1 MKNITI
7 EQLGRLSDPY
17 FHKEIGVETKWRIG
31 DGAGAGKNAIF
42 PYYTADQCREI
53 LDAVCGITGWGN
65 EYREVAGYLFAVIG
79 ISVEGQFVE
88 KSDAGGARG
97 STKGLSGEDKDTWN
111 AKTAASSSF
120 VRAAKAWG
128 IGRHHDLLPKMILPV
143 KNRMAYTLEGQP
155 LEGPEALS
163 AYCNATS
170 TAAGYL
176 YWIYNLEKAKFA
188 EGSRGLEL
196 LAELKTILTAE

>member
-1 MKNITI
+1 MKI
-7 EQLGRLSDPY
+7 EDLSKLADPNY
-17 FHKEIGVETKWRIG
+17 HREIGISTKWRIG
-31 DGAGAGKNAIF
+31 DKAGQGQNVIY

-53 LDAVCGITGWGN
+53 LDNVCGITGWMN

-79 ISVEGQFVE
+79 ITVDGVPVE

-97 STKGLSGEDKDTWN
+97 SQKSLSGEDKDTWN

-128 IGRHHDLLPKMILPV
+128 IGRHHDLLPKMILKSAGQGVMVTP
-143 KNRMAYTLEGQP
+143 EGTP
-155 LEGPEALS
+155 LSTPEELS

-176 YWIYNLEKAKFA
+176 YWIYNLEKAKFG

-196 LAELKTILTAE
+196 LAELKAILQ

>member
-1 MKNITI
+1 MKI
-7 EQLGRLSDPY
+7 EDLSKLADPNY
-17 FHKEIGVETKWRIG
+17 HREIGISTKWRIG
-31 DGAGAGKNAIF
+31 DKAGAGQNVIY

-53 LDAVCGITGWGN
+53 LDNVCGITGWMN

-79 ISVEGQFVE
+79 ITVDGVPVE

-97 STKGLSGEDKDTWN
+97 SQKSLSGEDKDTWN

-128 IGRHHDLLPKMILPV
+128 IGRHHDLLPKIILPV
-143 KNRMAYTLEGQP
+143 KNAMPYTLEGVA

-176 YWIYNLEKAKFA
+176 YWIYNLEKAKFG

-196 LAELKTILTAE
+196 LAELKNILSNE